1 MSGLRA
7 SSGLTNLVADTLR
20 LRDLSGGILTLSDRG
35 VVRNDASPAFQ
46 NLTVSGQ
53 TQLHN
58 TTVFGSLTANS
69 VNALASITSPYAAIG
84 ILDVSSAAIDSLNV
98 SSATIDTVDISSAL
112 IDQLD
117 VSNATNQHADISS
130 ATIDLLNVSN
140 ATIRHADIS
149 SAVIDYL
156 PQFDP
161 SGNIY
166 SIVPTYAT
174 LPQLIASY
182 NQLITL
188 FANRTIFLSLSS
200 IPVLL
205 FQTACEI
212 HIAEFPTAT
221 PNVRVN
227 FTYLQPVD
235 LGVAAGS
242 IVATLNRSAINTG
255 AKLRFSFNPAT
266 SKVSYLEETGY
277 SWVFSDPVH
286 YGSANRFLNHLGIT
300 GLTPSENGAFI
311 VYNSGI
317 GGVIANPTGG
327 SPVTPAA
334 PRAPTVIGFP
344 TPHGFT
350 IAIPTPPGTVNKIGI
365 FLDHGTTSIHS
376 WALISSTATSY
387 TFSNLVPETNYIVYI
402 TFLSNYDESPLSPAL
417 SVITPHQPIAQTFN
431 VLTDIAT
438 SVPSLPAPTS
448 YPPYNN
454 QFIGVAITQ
463 PTVWSRMPGL
473 TNVTQISS
481 IELQYYSGFSE
492 PPTVNEH
499 PNIQDARIM
508 LYRDLSQPVGDGVV
522 VYYSGPSRMARAP
535 GETLAYAIGSSNP
548 PNTSTTP
555 PAPAASVFIS
565 DQNRLQAIFGNGT
578 DTIDRTKGFQFA
590 WFCGY
595 STSLIQNMNIS
606 KFIINYTA

>member
-1 MSGLRA
+1 
-7 SSGLTNLVADTLR
+7 
-20 LRDLSGGILTLSDRG
+20 
-35 VVRNDASPAFQ
+35 
-46 NLTVSGQ
+46 
-53 TQLHN
+53 
-58 TTVFGSLTANS
+58 

-117 VSNATNQHADISS
+117 VSNATIQHADISS

-266 SKVSYLEETGY
+266 SKVS
-277 SWVFSDPVH
+277 
-286 YGSANRFLNHLGIT
+286 
-300 GLTPSENGAFI
+300 
-311 VYNSGI
+311 
-317 GGVIANPTGG
+317 
-327 SPVTPAA
+327 
-334 PRAPTVIGFP
+334 
-344 TPHGFT
+344 
-350 IAIPTPPGTVNKIGI
+350 
-365 FLDHGTTSIHS
+365 
-376 WALISSTATSY
+376 
-387 TFSNLVPETNYIVYI
+387 
-402 TFLSNYDESPLSPAL
+402 
-417 SVITPHQPIAQTFN
+417 
-431 VLTDIAT
+431 
-438 SVPSLPAPTS
+438 
-448 YPPYNN
+448 
-454 QFIGVAITQ
+454 
-463 PTVWSRMPGL
+463 
-473 TNVTQISS
+473 
-481 IELQYYSGFSE
+481 
-492 PPTVNEH
+492 
-499 PNIQDARIM
+499 
-508 LYRDLSQPVGDGVV
+508 
-522 VYYSGPSRMARAP
+522 
-535 GETLAYAIGSSNP
+535 
-548 PNTSTTP
+548 
-555 PAPAASVFIS
+555 
-565 DQNRLQAIFGNGT
+565 
-578 DTIDRTKGFQFA
+578 
-590 WFCGY
+590 
-595 STSLIQNMNIS
+595 
-606 KFIINYTA
+606 